1 MPIIVAVC
9 DDLQCVMHSN
19 DIIAFWVPIA
29 EPPPA
34 DHLQLLY
41 PRMISMSQQTYQQE
55 RRKQQVLII
64 ADNVVLAAT
73 RLGGLRAALQSLHPY
88 NPPII
93 SMALHQDTKV
103 LDGNRSKH
111 DHDRQR
117 FRSLLTNKPSANS
130 SLHLTHCKIGGV
142 PNKKPLTELPA
153 RNHHLQAEPKTVFF
167 T

>member
-19 DIIAFWVPIA
+19 DTIAFWVPIA

-64 ADNVVLAAT
+64 ADNVVMAAT

-88 NPPII
+88 NPAII

-103 LDGNRSKH
+103 LDASWSKYY
-111 DHDRQR
+111 HDRQ
-117 FRSLLTNKPSANS
+117 S
-130 SLHLTHCKIGGV
+130 SNC
-142 PNKKPLTELPA
+142 
-153 RNHHLQAEPKTVFF
+153 
-167 T
+167 